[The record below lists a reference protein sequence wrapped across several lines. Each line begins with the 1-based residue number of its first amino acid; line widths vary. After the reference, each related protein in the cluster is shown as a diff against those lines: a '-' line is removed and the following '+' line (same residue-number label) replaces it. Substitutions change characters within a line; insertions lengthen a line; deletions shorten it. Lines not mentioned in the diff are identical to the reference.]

1 MTLRGCGSNGI
12 RETNIEFMF
21 NVGFSTNG
29 NTEDNLNVNVSLVS
43 FEYICQYNHCNDQL
57 TENKMI
63 KVANNHFNIS
73 SMYKVFKTKLQ
84 EKQTT
89 EPNSGSISYST
100 ISEAPRI
107 STAAYKQ
114 TTPQPPNTSILHFI
128 SMNILILH
136 ILFLLF
142 F

>member
-1 MTLRGCGSNGI
+1 MRDCATNDI
-12 RETNIEFMF
+12 RVTGVHLTIK
-21 NVGFSTNG
+21 VSFSTNG
-29 NTEDNLNVNVSLVS
+29 NTEDNLNVKVSLILL
-43 FEYICQYNHCNDQL
+43 EYICQYDHCNDQL

-63 KVANNHFNIS
+63 KVANDHFNIS
-73 SMYKVFKTKLQ
+73 SMYEVFKTKLQ

-89 EPNSGSISYST
+89 KPNSGSINYST
-100 ISEAPRI
+100 TSQAPRI
-107 STAAYKQ
+107 STSAYGQ
-114 TTPQPPNTSILHFI
+114 TTRQPSNTSILHFI